1 MKDETQQTRSNGQQ
15 RPGQRV
21 GREALLEAVSKE
33 QALLARLDREQGDAR
48 TRLAALHAD
57 LASLG
62 CRWPQLDPASP
73 RSRDGLAGDCRSWSL
88 QTGAGDAERVS
99 GCGDDW

>member
-48 TRLAALHAD
+48 TRCTRWITARVMLSAA
-57 LASLG
+57 S
-62 CRWPQLDPASP
+62 
-73 RSRDGLAGDCRSWSL
+73 
-88 QTGAGDAERVS
+88 
-99 GCGDDW
+99 

>member
-48 TRLAALHAD
+48 TRLGALHVE

-62 CRWPQLDPASP
+62 AEPEIRVHLPGRGSGPTDLRREGELF
-73 RSRDGLAGDCRSWSL
+73 RSLFRGREDIFPTR
-88 QTGAGDAERVS
+88 
-99 GCGDDW
+99 

>member
-48 TRLAALHAD
+48 NAP
-57 LASLG
+57 
-62 CRWPQLDPASP
+62 CRAP
-73 RSRDGLAGDCRSWSL
+73 C
-88 QTGAGDAERVS
+88 
-99 GCGDDW
+99 